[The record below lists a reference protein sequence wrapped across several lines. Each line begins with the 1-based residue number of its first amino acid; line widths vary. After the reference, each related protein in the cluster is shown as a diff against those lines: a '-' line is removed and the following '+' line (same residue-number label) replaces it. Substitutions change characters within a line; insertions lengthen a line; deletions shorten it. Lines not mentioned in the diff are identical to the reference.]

1 MKTIIIAGLHRSGT
15 SYLSRC
21 FRDAGIPMW
30 IDDGGDHAECQELLA
45 INERELAR
53 HGLTFRDVCTAQPTE
68 EFIRELTDYKQRRE
82 GVGAPV
88 YGFKEPRIASLID
101 GYLQVW
107 PDALYILSVRNLMSA
122 GSSWYRRG
130 NCESAEDGAVYIA
143 QQWRN
148 LVDDFNE
155 NTPLP
160 ELTYFNYDQPA
171 HHNFQRMIYLYC
183 GWRVDT
189 ETSWRGK

>member
-1 MKTIIIAGLHRSGT
+1 
-15 SYLSRC
+15 
-21 FRDAGIPMW
+21 MW

-53 HGLTFRDVCTAQPTE
+53 HGLTFRDVCTAAPTE

-107 PDALYILSVRNLMSA
+107 PDATYIISVRNLLDA
-122 GSSWYRRG
+122 GISWANRG
-130 NCESAEDGAVYIA
+130 NCEYGIDGAMFLSWQMLNVV
-143 QQWRN
+143 QKTDD
-148 LVDDFNE
+148 VD
-155 NTPLP
+155 LIS
-160 ELTYFNYDQPA
+160 FNYDRPNMLA
-171 HHNFQRMIYLYC
+171 MKRALRASAGVF
-183 GWRVDT
+183 VDF

>member
-88 YGFKEPRIASLID
+88 YGFKEPRIASLHR
-101 GYLQVW
+101 GYKKVW
-107 PDALYILSVRNLMSA
+107 PEALYILSVRNPLDA
-122 GSSWYRRG
+122 GASWWARG
-130 NCESAEDGAVYIA
+130 NCSSVEMGAVYLSMQFSEFVSHMDEVLYYDYDRPDFIHFENEVHMYSGK
-143 QQWRN
+143 W
-148 LVDDFNE
+148 VDFS
-155 NTPLP
+155 
-160 ELTYFNYDQPA
+160 
-171 HHNFQRMIYLYC
+171 
-183 GWRVDT
+183 
-189 ETSWRGK
+189 TSWRGK

>member
-1 MKTIIIAGLHRSGT
+1 MPKTIIIAGLHRSGT

-53 HGLTFRDVCTAQPTE
+53 HGLTFRDVCTAAPTD

-107 PDALYILSVRNLMSA
+107 PDAFYILSHRNLFDA
-122 GSSWYRRG
+122 GESWAKRG
-130 NCESAEDGAVYIA
+130 NCAWAWDGARFLADQVA
-143 QQWRN
+143 HCMSR
-148 LVDDFNE
+148 
-155 NTPLP
+155 
-160 ELTYFNYDQPA
+160 LTHKCVHYTWFNYDNPDPDGLDA
-171 HHNFQRMIYLYC
+171 VTSGFT
-183 GWRVDT
+183 GGVDFS
-189 ETSWRGK
+189 TSWRGK